1 MIEECFDPKVPY
13 LQNLHNNLLSF
24 YKYPFSQI
32 TKGILSTSILNSIS
46 SRFNRVWSTF
56 DDHAQQLN
64 SSSQVSGFRK
74 VHYDFTVH

>member
-13 LQNLHNNLLSF
+13 LHNKHNKLSF
-24 YKYPFSQI
+24 YKYPFSQV

-46 SRFNRVWSTF
+46 SRFNRVRSTF
-56 DDHAQQLN
+56 DDRAQQLN
-64 SSSQVSGFRK
+64 SFSQVSGFRK